1 MERKETMR
9 LPLAEDPGFLSS
21 LADLD
26 RGLSDRSAEPP
37 RSPDVA
43 SVPIVTAPG
52 QRPLLDLFSV
62 FFPSQVGAP
71 VPSGV
76 SASGRAHRTP
86 LADQTF
92 FRLLESPFALPADPK
107 FLFRNRA
114 HERAAE
120 EVIAALERGDRVI
133 AVTGAPGIGK
143 TLLCRT
149 IVDRLDRRSVTSLVA
164 DPVASVEELLKTLL
178 ADFGVMSRDSLMR
191 GRLSHGSRGEF
202 ASALHDFLASLS
214 RLQAS
219 AVVIVDAAQN
229 LPMEALRELGAL
241 VETARFG
248 EFRAP
253 RESRSLLQL
262 ILVGE
267 PELLPLLS
275 QPVLQP
281 LSRHVSTRSVL
292 GPLERDEVG
301 SYVLHRLAVAGNPHV
316 DFDDTALSRVADLS
330 YGAPRLVNL
339 LCDRAMDEA
348 HRFSTSVIDLP
359 SVELAAHALDLTPP
373 PSAARSLWRAALLGL
388 TFTLL
393 VLLGAAAA
401 TYVFRSEIAAILAAS

>member
-1 MERKETMR
+1 MERKETTR

-21 LADLD
+21 LAELD
-26 RGLSDRSAEPP
+26 RGVFDRSAEPP
-37 RSPDVA
+37 RSPDVG
-43 SVPIVTAPG
+43 SVPIVTTPG

-62 FFPSQVGAP
+62 FFPSQVGSP

-76 SASGRAHRTP
+76 SASGRAHRPP
-86 LADQTF
+86 LTYETF
-92 FRLLESPFALPADPK
+92 FGLRESPFASSADPK
-107 FLFRNRA
+107 FLFRSRA

-120 EVIAALERGDRVI
+120 EVNAALERGDRVI
-133 AVTGAPGIGK
+133 AVTGAPGVGK
-143 TLLCRT
+143 TMLCRT

-164 DPVASVEELLKTLL
+164 EPVGSVEELLKTLL
-178 ADFGVMSRDSLMR
+178 ADFGVMSRDSLMS

-202 ASALHDFLASLS
+202 ASALHNFLASLS

-229 LPMEALRELGAL
+229 LPIEALQELGAL
-241 VETARFG
+241 VETAPFSELRT
-248 EFRAP
+248 P

-262 ILVGE
+262 ILIGE
-267 PELLPLLS
+267 PELLPLLLE
-275 QPVLQP
+275 PVLQP
-281 LSRHVSTRSVL
+281 LARHVSTRSVL

-301 SYVLHRLAVAGNPHV
+301 SYVLHRLAMAGNPHV
-316 DFDDTALSRVADLS
+316 DFDDPALSRVADCS
-330 YGAPRLVNL
+330 YGVPRLVNL

-348 HRFSTSVIDLP
+348 HRLSTSVIDLP
-359 SVELAAHALDLTPP
+359 SVELAARALDLSPP
-373 PSAARSLWRAALLGL
+373 PSPARGLWRAALLGL

-401 TYVFRSEIAAILAAS
+401 TYVFRSEIAAILARS